1 MFYNQDTS
9 YQSYSF
15 KKIINPT
22 QSDTALQRIDPN
34 LQIIR
39 KESKPSYPIPKGD
52 SAYSKAKRAEYID
65 KNLKIAEKY
74 YKIAIETGDR
84 AESAIKDLAGVMH
97 QQGKTI
103 EAIDF
108 LKLHRNLFIQDP
120 SKYENLLINL
130 RRQIIQKGNRLNKFL
145 KISGLPQ
152 SAKKNTV
159 INLFSKPERIQAV
172 DIYEDNI
179 GVYAIVKFS
188 SHSAARKT
196 LESFVHFDSFKVEW
210 FSISGDVGGD
220 VLSTKI
226 EFKKDKPAFMSK
238 IFSRDHINKD
248 YVMPLSEPE
257 SDFIYEIS
265 IKEAEN
271 LLSND
276 LINML

>member
-22 QSDTALQRIDPN
+22 PSDNALQRIDPN

-238 IFSRDHINKD
+238 IFNRDHINKD